1 MGKLPSGTVTFLF
14 TDIEGSTKLWEKH
27 PEAMKSALAL
37 HDSIL
42 KDAVESNNGHII
54 KTTGDGIH
62 AVFSTALDSVK
73 AVLDAQHEFQTSEFF
88 AKRPDEGKNSE
99 VLIRVRMGLHTGEAE
114 LRDGDYYGGT
124 LNRAARIMSIGHG
137 GQILLSETTLHVA
150 QEHLPGD
157 VSTLDLG
164 LHHLKGLNRPEHIYQ
179 LNAPDLEREF
189 PALKSLTHETT
200 NLPTQLTSFI
210 GRERE
215 LAEAKTRLD
224 GARLLTL
231 IGPGGTGKTRLSIQL
246 GSELLSSF
254 TDGIWLVELAPISD
268 PALVMQTIASTLDVR
283 ETPGSPLKVLVHDY
297 LREKHL
303 LLILDNCEHL
313 VDTSA
318 QVADEFLRVAPN
330 IKIIAS
336 SREALGINGET
347 VYRVPSLSLP
357 EQDQVTKDVAMG
369 FESVQL
375 FVERASAAN
384 PKFQLTDENASS
396 VAQVCS
402 RLDGIPLAIELSASR
417 ITVFSPE
424 QIAKRLDGRFKLLTG
439 GSRTALPRQQ
449 TLRALID
456 WSYDLLEEPERALLR
471 RLSVFAGGWTFEA
484 AETICTN
491 VDVFE
496 YLPQLI
502 NKSLVTVK
510 DEGDEPRYYLLETIR
525 QYARDKLLENGEGE
539 GTRNRHLAYFL
550 AMAETAGPELL
561 KREHEVEWI
570 KRLEAEYDN
579 IRTAIEWGLS
589 NDPYAAIK
597 IINSLSQFLLV
608 TTFAIEG
615 HRLATAALKQVD
627 LLVKSG
633 EPLTAEQFSIK
644 AKGMASLSFL
654 SFSMGDTVKAG
665 IEAEQAIPLL
675 REINDKWFL
684 SIVLTF
690 FAGAKIQL
698 GEMETA
704 VEAIHEMQKLAKETD
719 DHYVWGLVLASVS
732 IFEAYVNGDFV
743 KAFSIREKAEA
754 MMREKGGRWSYG
766 ITLYR
771 SANMHI
777 ANQQFDIAREKLS
790 LAMEAMQEI
799 GSQRT
804 IAMIKSELAHALR
817 YEGKYPE
824 AISAY
829 QETIKEWQRIGHR
842 AAVAHQ
848 LECIAFIFKSLE
860 QTDKAIKL
868 LGSAESLRHKINI
881 NMTVEERAE
890 YDKEITDLKAKV
902 PEKEFIS
909 VWAEGRSMTMG
920 EAIDLALKD
929 K

>member
-1 MGKLPSGTVTFLF
+1 
-14 TDIEGSTKLWEKH
+14 
-27 PEAMKSALAL
+27 
-37 HDSIL
+37 
-42 KDAVESNNGHII
+42 
-54 KTTGDGIH
+54 
-62 AVFSTALDSVK
+62 
-73 AVLDAQHEFQTSEFF
+73 
-88 AKRPDEGKNSE
+88 
-99 VLIRVRMGLHTGEAE
+99 
-114 LRDGDYYGGT
+114 
-124 LNRAARIMSIGHG
+124 
-137 GQILLSETTLHVA
+137 
-150 QEHLPGD
+150 
-157 VSTLDLG
+157 
-164 LHHLKGLNRPEHIYQ
+164 
-179 LNAPDLEREF
+179 
-189 PALKSLTHETT
+189 
-200 NLPTQLTSFI
+200 
-210 GRERE
+210 
-215 LAEAKTRLD
+215 
-224 GARLLTL
+224 
-231 IGPGGTGKTRLSIQL
+231 
-246 GSELLSSF
+246 
-254 TDGIWLVELAPISD
+254 
-268 PALVMQTIASTLDVR
+268 
-283 ETPGSPLKVLVHDY
+283 
-297 LREKHL
+297 
-303 LLILDNCEHL
+303 
-313 VDTSA
+313 
-318 QVADEFLRVAPN
+318 
-330 IKIIAS
+330 
-336 SREALGINGET
+336 
-347 VYRVPSLSLP
+347 
-357 EQDQVTKDVAMG
+357 
-369 FESVQL
+369 
-375 FVERASAAN
+375 
-384 PKFQLTDENASS
+384 
-396 VAQVCS
+396 
-402 RLDGIPLAIELSASR
+402 
-417 ITVFSPE
+417 
-424 QIAKRLDGRFKLLTG
+424 
-439 GSRTALPRQQ
+439 
-449 TLRALID
+449 
-456 WSYDLLEEPERALLR
+456 
-471 RLSVFAGGWTFEA
+471 
-484 AETICTN
+484 
-491 VDVFE
+491 VFE

-510 DEGDEPRYYLLETIR
+510 DEGDELRYYLLETIR

-627 LLVKSG
+627 LLAKSG

-654 SFSMGDTVKAG
+654 SFSMGDTVRAG

-890 YDKEITDLKAKV
+890 YDKEIADLKAKV

-909 VWAEGRSMTMG
+909 FWAEGRSMTMG